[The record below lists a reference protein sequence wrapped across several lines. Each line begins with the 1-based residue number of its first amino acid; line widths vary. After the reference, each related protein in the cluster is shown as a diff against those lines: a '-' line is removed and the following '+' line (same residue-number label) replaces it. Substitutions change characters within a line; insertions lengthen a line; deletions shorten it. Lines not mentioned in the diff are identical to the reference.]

1 VIATPSVFEVPST
14 EETREFTL
22 VTRCVTGFELVER
35 GLDSVADLAEP
46 GGDRLA
52 QRRIGLDILAGQ
64 TDLALDEQRG
74 QSALDERVTN
84 AVIRPLAPFL
94 KVPAW

>member
-35 GLDSVADLAEP
+35 GLDSVAD
-46 GGDRLA
+46 
-52 QRRIGLDILAGQ
+52 
-64 TDLALDEQRG
+64 
-74 QSALDERVTN
+74 
-84 AVIRPLAPFL
+84 
-94 KVPAW
+94 W